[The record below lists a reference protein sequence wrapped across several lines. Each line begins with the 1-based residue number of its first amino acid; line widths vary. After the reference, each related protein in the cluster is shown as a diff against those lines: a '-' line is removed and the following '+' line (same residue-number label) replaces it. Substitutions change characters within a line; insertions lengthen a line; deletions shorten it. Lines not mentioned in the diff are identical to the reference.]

1 MAKFKIGDRVYIR
14 EFKDEYRYQGP
25 GFIPEMQPFC
35 GEEFVIDKI
44 SGNLIQYK
52 GWSWLED
59 WLELVEEIEEEEE
72 PLWEINPKDFEAILF
87 SKEIVP

>member
-1 MAKFKIGDRVYIR
+1 MKFKVGDKVRIR

-35 GEEFVIDKI
+35 GEEFFIENV
-44 SGNLIQYK
+44 SGNNIEYK
-52 GWSWLED
+52 GWSWYGE

-72 PLWEINPKDFEAILF
+72 PLWEINPEDFEAILCP
-87 SKEIVP
+87 KGIDP